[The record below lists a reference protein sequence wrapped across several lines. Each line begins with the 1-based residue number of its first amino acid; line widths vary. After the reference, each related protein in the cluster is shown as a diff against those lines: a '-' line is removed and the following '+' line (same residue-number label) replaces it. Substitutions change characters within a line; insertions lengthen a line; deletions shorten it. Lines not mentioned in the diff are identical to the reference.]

1 MNTLV
6 KFIGNDV
13 FTDSMVIA
21 EGTGNQHE
29 SVVSLIKT
37 HQKSL
42 KKFGNIR
49 FTDLK
54 SGNPKGGRPTRIYQ
68 LNEPQATLL
77 VTFSPLSGR
86 RHVWRVRRTDVWKL
100 TKSRCWWNMQRP
112 KEAEMQISIT

>member
-37 HQKSL
+37 HRKSL
-42 KKFGNIR
+42 GRFGNLE
-49 FTDLK
+49 FTDFK
-54 SGNPKGGRPTRIYQ
+54 SGKRGRPTRIFQ
-68 LNEPQATLL
+68 LNEPVLRNAPPAYGTSVTSLAGDTLGEQEE
-77 VTFSPLSGR
+77 PAYG
-86 RHVWRVRRTDVWKL
+86 
-100 TKSRCWWNMQRP
+100 N
-112 KEAEMQISIT
+112 

>member
-42 KKFGNIR
+42 KKFGNIGYR
-49 FTDLK
+49 FEIGKPQRWKANKDL
-54 SGNPKGGRPTRIYQ
+54 SAQRTTGNIAGYFPG
-68 LNEPQATLL
+68 
-77 VTFSPLSGR
+77 
-86 RHVWRVRRTDVWKL
+86 
-100 TKSRCWWNMQRP
+100 
-112 KEAEMQISIT
+112 